1 MGDSV
6 HGGLLTVVDYAAIAI
21 LIGSMLLGMLRGLVR
36 ELFNLVG
43 WVVAFF
49 VARAFGPTVAH
60 WLPAD
65 LPGGEMTQGALGFL
79 LVLVAVVF
87 GAGIVSALVG
97 RMTDLIGLRAADRG
111 LGMLFGIVR
120 GALLLM
126 LLMVAARLTAL
137 PQQPAWR
144 HSLTRP
150 WVEAGLERLMPYLP
164 EPVQHYLRK
173 PEAAVPGV
181 PGVPGVNSLN
191 VPMPLPQL
199 EPYRGSPAP
208 SPGTPEAPNA
218 LPRGSGQGAS
228 AGRAI
233 QTGQGEQSGIG
244 SVGETGAQGMQGAQ
258 AQPVGQ
264 RTRGDGARASGI
276 SALMGGDMMHSGR
289 GLTSQ
294 GGSGAAGAQTQG
306 WGMRS
311 GGSAAPSTGLQKVSE

>member
-1 MGDSV
+1 MGDTV

-21 LIGSMLLGMLRGLVR
+21 LLGSMLLGMLRGLVR

-49 VARAFGPTVAH
+49 VARAFGPTLAH

-97 RMTDLIGLRAADRG
+97 RMTDLIGLRPADRG

-120 GALLLM
+120 GVLLLM

-137 PQQPAWR
+137 PQQPAWQ

-173 PEAAVPGV
+173 PEAAVPSM
-181 PGVPGVNSLN
+181 PGVNSLN
-191 VPMPLPQL
+191 APVPLPQL
-199 EPYRGSPAP
+199 EPYRGAPSPAP
-208 SPGTPEAPNA
+208 GTSEAPRA
-218 LPRGSGQGAS
+218 APQGQG
-228 AGRAI
+228 
-233 QTGQGEQSGIG
+233 GQGSR
-244 SVGETGAQGMQGAQ
+244 VETTIEARPA
-258 AQPVGQ
+258 GQ
-264 RTRGDGARASGI
+264 RTPDARGAQGDGARVSGI
-276 SALMGGDMMHSGR
+276 SALMGADMIHGGR
-289 GLTSQ
+289 GMTSQ
-294 GGSGAAGAQTQG
+294 GGSGAAGAQSQG

>member
-87 GAGIVSALVG
+87 GAGVVSALVG
-97 RMTDLIGLRAADRG
+97 RMTDLIGLRPADRG

-126 LLMVAARLTAL
+126 LLMVASRLTAL
-137 PQQPAWR
+137 PQQPAWQ

-150 WVEAGLERLMPYLP
+150 WVEAGLERFMPYLP

-173 PEAAVPGV
+173 PEAAVPSV
-181 PGVPGVNSLN
+181 PSVNLLN
-191 VPMPLPQL
+191 APIPLPQL
-199 EPYRGSPAP
+199 EPYRGSPP
-208 SPGTPEAPNA
+208 PGTPEVPNA
-218 LPRGSGQGAS
+218 LPQGSGQGAS
-228 AGRAI
+228 TG
-233 QTGQGEQSGIG
+233 QTGQTGRSGQGGAG
-244 SVGETGAQGMQGAQ
+244 SAGGTTGVQ
-258 AQPVGQ
+258 APPVDQ
-264 RTRGDGARASGI
+264 RTRGDGARVSGI
-276 SALMGGDMMHSGR
+276 SALMGGDMMHGGR

-294 GGSGAAGAQTQG
+294 GGSGAAGSQSQG

>member
-6 HGGLLTVVDYAAIAI
+6 HSGLLTVVDYAAIAI
-21 LIGSMLLGMLRGLVR
+21 LVGSMLLGMLRGLVR

-97 RMTDLIGLRAADRG
+97 RMTDLIGLRPADRG

-120 GALLLM
+120 GILLLM
-126 LLMVAARLTAL
+126 LLMVAAKLTAL
-137 PQQPAWR
+137 PQQPIWQ

-150 WVEAGLERLMPYLP
+150 WVEAGLDRLMPYLP
-164 EPVQHYLRK
+164 EAVQHYLQK
-173 PEAAVPGV
+173 PEAAVPN
-181 PGVPGVNSLN
+181 VN
-191 VPMPLPQL
+191 PMGTTIPLPQL
-199 EPYRGSPAP
+199 EPYRGTPDSGGQGGQGSQSGDGVQSPSSGHSTQSGRSGQSAQNDGSVPGGTGVSVSARLSNLMGGALRDAGGSAP
-208 SPGTPEAPNA
+208 KGDGLSA
-218 LPRGSGQGAS
+218 QGAS
-228 AGRAI
+228 
-233 QTGQGEQSGIG
+233 Q
-244 SVGETGAQGMQGAQ
+244 
-258 AQPVGQ
+258 
-264 RTRGDGARASGI
+264 D
-276 SALMGGDMMHSGR
+276 
-289 GLTSQ
+289 
-294 GGSGAAGAQTQG
+294 AGAQQQG

-311 GGSAAPSTGLQKVSE
+311 GGSSGLASPSTGLHKVSE

>member
-6 HGGLLTVVDYAAIAI
+6 HSGLLTVVDYAAIAI
-21 LIGSMLLGMLRGLVR
+21 LVGSMLLGMLRGLVR

-97 RMTDLIGLRAADRG
+97 RMTDLIGLRPADRG

-120 GALLLM
+120 GILLLM
-126 LLMVAARLTAL
+126 LLMVAAKLTAL
-137 PQQPAWR
+137 PQQPVWQ

-150 WVEAGLERLMPYLP
+150 WVEAGLDRLMPYLP
-164 EPVQHYLRK
+164 EAVQHYLQK
-173 PEAAVPGV
+173 PEAAVPN
-181 PGVPGVNSLN
+181 VN
-191 VPMPLPQL
+191 PMGTTLPLPQL
-199 EPYRGSPAP
+199 EPYRGTPDSGGQGGRSAP
-208 SPGTPEAPNA
+208 DG
-218 LPRGSGQGAS
+218 RGS
-228 AGRAI
+228 
-233 QTGQGEQSGIG
+233 QSGD
-244 SVGETGAQGMQGAQ
+244 GMQSPSRGQSTQNDVA
-258 AQPVGQ
+258 APVG
-264 RTRGDGARASGI
+264 TGMSARLSN
-276 SALMGGDMMHSGR
+276 LMGGALRDA
-289 GLTSQ
+289 
-294 GGSGAAGAQTQG
+294 GGSAPKGDGLSARGAYQDAGAQQQG

-311 GGSAAPSTGLQKVSE
+311 GGSSGLATPSTGLHKVSE

>member
-1 MGDSV
+1 M

-21 LIGSMLLGMLRGLVR
+21 LLGSMLLGMLRGLVR

-97 RMTDLIGLRAADRG
+97 RMTDLIGLRPADRG

-120 GALLLM
+120 GVLLLM
-126 LLMVAARLTAL
+126 VLMVAAKLTAL
-137 PQQPAWR
+137 PKEPVWQN
-144 HSLTRP
+144 SLVRP

-164 EPVQHYLRK
+164 EPVQHYLHK
-173 PEAAVPGV
+173 PDAAIPSTNPLGT
-181 PGVPGVNSLN
+181 SI
-191 VPMPLPQL
+191 PLPQL
-199 EPYRGSPAP
+199 EPYRGMT
-208 SPGTPEAPNA
+208 SPGGQAGPEVIEGGHV
-218 LPRGSGQGAS
+218 RGKPGN
-228 AGRAI
+228 
-233 QTGQGEQSGIG
+233 T
-244 SVGETGAQGMQGAQ
+244 
-258 AQPVGQ
+258 
-264 RTRGDGARASGI
+264 
-276 SALMGGDMMHSGR
+276 
-289 GLTSQ
+289 
-294 GGSGAAGAQTQG
+294 GAAGAMSDMDKTGGAGGGAMSSRLSNLMGGATNAVSGAANVLAGQGNGSSGGSGLSVQGGGDGSPG

-311 GGSAAPSTGLQKVSE
+311 GGVGGSSTPSTGLHKVSE